1 MKKINKKH
9 IYVFDMDG
17 TLTPAR
23 LPMTQE
29 FAEWFRVFAAE
40 NSVYIVSGSDAA
52 KIKSQ
57 LPEDIFNGVDGIY
70 ASMGN
75 EFYKQNEKIY
85 RKDFEP
91 DPRLLVML
99 EEYRKNSRYPG
110 RFFSNYIER
119 RCGMVNFSVIG
130 RDCPYEERE
139 KYKFWDDKYG
149 ERINM
154 QKELI
159 KYFPDLDISLGGNIS
174 LDIVPVGYGKEQVAE
189 HLRTM
194 HRRAKIIFTGDRT
207 EKGGNDYTLARR
219 LRRMGNSKI
228 IKVLDPRDLMKKFLK

>member
-1 MKKINKKH
+1 
-9 IYVFDMDG
+9 MDG

-23 LPMTQE
+23 LPMTKE
-29 FAEWFRVFAAE
+29 FAAWFRAFAAG
-40 NSVYIVSGSDAA
+40 NAVYIVSGSDAA

-75 EFYKQNEKIY
+75 EFYKKGETIY

-91 DPRLLVML
+91 EPRLIAVL
-99 EEYRKNSRYPG
+99 EEYRKNSSYPG

-119 RCGMVNFSVIG
+119 RCGMLNFSVLG

-154 QKELI
+154 QREL
-159 KYFPDLDISLGGNIS
+159 KKNFPGLDISLGGHIS
-174 LDIVPVGYGKEQVAE
+174 LDIVPDGYGKEQVAE
-189 HLRTM
+189 HLRAM
-194 HRRAKIIFTGDRT
+194 HRRGKIIFAGDRT
-207 EKGGNDYTLARR
+207 EKGGNDYTLAHR
-219 LRRMGNSKI
+219 LRRLGNSKI
-228 IKVLDPRDLMKKFLK
+228 VKVRNPQELIKKFSGRYDKTKKFACK